1 RQRLCTE
8 IPTGESKTVDRWH
21 AAGRMD
27 SCLRMSHR
35 KLPGRALR
43 MSTSADVTNRADR
56 IAQAHKWEF
65 RARFRRHAFGWKS
78 QPAIKRIK
86 EAVAEIKKVARKDKV
101 LAAEGAVLFLEKVS
115 PALEHVDSSSGS
127 IGTAVNNAI

>member
-1 RQRLCTE
+1 MAKAS
-8 IPTGESKTVDRWH
+8 P
-21 AAGRMD
+21 
-27 SCLRMSHR
+27 
-35 KLPGRALR
+35 
-43 MSTSADVTNRADR
+43 
-56 IAQAHKWEF
+56 HKWEF

-115 PALEHVDSSSGS
+115 PALRSEEHTSELQSRENLVCRLLLEKKKRNCISKAAG
-127 IGTAVNNAI
+127 